1 MAPWVYQTLLRDAAM
16 NSRLLRTCALVWL
29 LTGLFA
35 LPQLA
40 RSQQQPPVAED
51 TQKQIAE
58 LERQIAEL
66 QKKLEALRKASATQ
80 PAVTLETVIKKLT
93 WRCIGPANMG
103 GRITA
108 IAVVESDPS
117 TYYVATASG
126 GLIKTTN
133 NGTTFTHLFDRE
145 NTVSIG
151 DVAVAPSN
159 PNIIWVGTGE
169 ANPRNSVS
177 YGDGVYK
184 STDGGKTWTHM
195 GLKHSFQIG
204 KILIHPKNPDIVY
217 VGALGRLYGP
227 HPERGLFKTTD
238 GGKTWNKILYVDD
251 KTGVI
256 DMIMDPFDPET
267 LIVATWERQR
277 DEFDGFYGPNTTW
290 PTTDQYGPVV
300 THGSGS
306 GLYKTTDGG
315 KTWKKLNDPNKPNG
329 LPTVKL
335 GRIGLDASRKTKGLI
350 YAIIDTENVG
360 KGRTPITAYMGI
372 SSDTAQGGGVKIEEV
387 GDGPVAKGG
396 GKNGDII
403 VALDGK
409 KVADYEAMLDYIG
422 TKKPGDKVEFTVLR
436 DKKEVRFVVTLGRR
450 PDAPPPT
457 LGVTL
462 ARGPTAGGITVES
475 VTSEGPAAKAG
486 LQAGDVITKVA
497 GKAVADQKSLRAVLQ
512 EFSPGD
518 KVTVTYTRGKES
530 KQVVVV
536 LAPPAAPTRPFLLS
550 PSVGGQRPNVQRD
563 QGKDGYQTGGVFVS
577 RDGGET
583 WQRVN
588 SLNPRPF
595 YFSVIRVDPNDDK
608 TLYVLGDT
616 TLWRSTNGGERFTAA
631 PARGLHP
638 DHHALWINP
647 KDSRHMLIGTDGG
660 FYVTYDRGD
669 NWDHLNVL
677 ALGQF
682 YHVCV
687 DNRTP
692 YNVYGGLQDNGS
704 WGGPSQTM
712 RPSGPGNEDWLFLNG
727 GDGFTCRVDLSDPD
741 IVYVTSQ
748 NGGMLRRN
756 LRTGETAR
764 ISARPVTPGEPL
776 RWNWNTPFILSHHN
790 PAIFY
795 CGAQYMFRSIN
806 RGADLKAI
814 SPELT
819 ASKKGTISVLA
830 ESPRSADLLWVGT
843 DDGNLWITRD
853 GGQKWTNVADKLR
866 SAGLPGPRWISSI
879 EPSRFVEGRCYVA
892 IDAHRSN
899 DDKPYL
905 FVTEDYGQSW
915 KAITAN
921 LPPFG
926 STRVLRE
933 DITNPNILYC
943 GTEFAVFISLD
954 RGGQWTKLNNNLPTV
969 AIHEV
974 AQPTTANEIVVATH
988 GRSVWILDVTTLRQL
1003 APAATTSAATS
1014 ASTIGDT
1021 ATSPSQ
1027 PSSRPF
1033 QEPVTLFAPAPVVRW
1048 KLETG
1053 RLSPYSREARKFVGE
1068 NPVRGAVFDYLLT
1081 RPAKTISL
1089 KVTDVT
1095 GNTLRDFRNLATEP
1109 GFHRVTWNLSASG
1122 GTGRTGRGAGLGVAI
1137 PAGTYRVVLTVDGK
1151 DYSQP
1156 LIVENDPKADP
1167 RAIISFDS
1175 PIPNVEEEEHEG
1187 HRQDHEADDQQEH
1200 KETHDIM

>member
-1 MAPWVYQTLLRDAAM
+1 MIMPMRIARGLAGASLWLGLL
-16 NSRLLRTCALVWL
+16 L
-29 LTGLFA
+29 
-35 LPQLA
+35 LPQWGFT
-40 RSQQQPPVAED
+40 QPPASGDVS
-51 TQKQIAE
+51 KQIAE
-58 LERQIAEL
+58 LEKQIAEL
-66 QKKLEALRKASATQ
+66 QKKLEALRQQQQAGQ
-80 PAVTLETVIKKLT
+80 PVVTVNDVIQKLT

-159 PNIIWVGTGE
+159 PNIVWVGTGE

-184 STDGGKTWTHM
+184 STDGGKTWTNM
-195 GLKHSFQIG
+195 GLKQTFQIG

-227 HPERGLFKTTD
+227 NAERGLFKTTD

-256 DMIMDPFDPET
+256 DMVMDPFDPET
-267 LIVATWERQR
+267 LIVAMWERRR
-277 DEFDGFYGPNTTW
+277 DEFDGFYGPNTSW

-300 THGSGS
+300 THGPGS

-315 KTWKKLNDPNKPNG
+315 KSWKKLNDPAKPNG

-335 GRIGLDASRKTKGLI
+335 GRIGLDVSRKTKGLV

-360 KGRTPITAYMGI
+360 KGRPPITAYMGI
-372 SSDTAQGGGVKIEEV
+372 SSDTAPGGGVKIEEV
-387 GDGPVAKGG
+387 GDGPVAKAG
-396 GKNGDII
+396 GKNGDVI

-409 KVADYEAMLDYIG
+409 KIADYDAMLEYIS
-422 TKKPGDKVEFTVLR
+422 TKKPGDKVQFTVLR
-436 DKKEVRFVVTLGRR
+436 DKKELQYTVTLGRR
-450 PDAPPPT
+450 PDAPPPA
-457 LGVTL
+457 L
-462 ARGPTAGGITVES
+462 GITVGRGPAGGGVTIDS
-475 VTSEGPAAKAG
+475 VTPDGPAAKAG
-486 LQAGDVITKVA
+486 LQPGDVITQIA
-497 GKAVADQKSLRAVLQ
+497 GKNVSDQKSLRAVLL
-512 EFSPGD
+512 EFAPGD
-518 KVTVTYTRGKES
+518 KVNLAYTRGNES
-530 KQVVVV
+530 KKVEVV
-536 LAPPAAPTRPFLLS
+536 LAPPVVSARPFLLS
-550 PSVGGQRPNVQRD
+550 QSVGGQQPNVQRD

-583 WQRVN
+583 WSRVN

-595 YFSVIRVDPNDDK
+595 YFSVIRIDPNDDK
-608 TLYVLGDT
+608 TIYVLGDT
-616 TLWRSTNGGERFTAA
+616 SLWRSTNGGERFSAA
-631 PARGLHP
+631 PARGVHP

-660 FYVTYDRGD
+660 FYVTYDRGE

-704 WGGPSQTM
+704 WGGPSQTL
-712 RPSGPGNEDWLFLNG
+712 RSTGPSNEDWIFLNG

-741 IVYVTSQ
+741 IVYATSQ

-756 LRTGETAR
+756 LRTGETTR
-764 ISARPVTPGEPL
+764 ISARPVNPGEPL

-795 CGAQYMFRSIN
+795 CGAQYVFRSVN
-806 RGADLKAI
+806 RGADLKVI
-814 SPELT
+814 SPDLT
-819 ASKKGTISVLA
+819 ASKKGTISALA
-830 ESPRSADLLWVGT
+830 ESPRNADLLWAGT
-843 DDGNLWITRD
+843 DDGNLWISRD
-853 GGQKWTNVADKLR
+853 GGQKWTNLTDKLR

-892 IDAHRSN
+892 IDAHRSD

-905 FVTEDYGQSW
+905 FVTEDYGQTW
-915 KAITAN
+915 KPLHAG

-943 GTEFAVFISLD
+943 GTEFAVFVSFD
-954 RGGQWTKLNNNLPTV
+954 RGARWFKLNSNLPTV

-988 GRSVWILDVTTLRQL
+988 GRSVWVLDVTTLRQL
-1003 APAATTSAATS
+1003 APPATGA
-1014 ASTIGDT
+1014 ASTGLK
-1021 ATSPSQ
+1021 A
-1027 PSSRPF
+1027 F
-1033 QEPVTLFAPAPVVRW
+1033 QEPATLFAPPTVIRW

-1053 RLSPYSREARKFVGE
+1053 RASPYSREVRKFSGE
-1068 NPVRGAVFDYLLT
+1068 NPTRGVVFDYLLT
-1081 RPAKTISL
+1081 KPAKSISL

-1095 GNTLRDFRNLATEP
+1095 GNTVREFRNLSAEA
-1109 GFHRVTWNLSASG
+1109 GFHRVSWNLSASG
-1122 GTGRTGRGAGLGVAI
+1122 GTGRTGRVAGLGVAI

-1151 DYSQP
+1151 ELSQP
-1156 LIVENDPKADP
+1156 LLVENDPKADP
-1167 RAIISFDS
+1167 KAIISFDT
-1175 PIPNVEEEEHEG
+1175 PNPDWEEDEDETARSE
-1187 HRQDHEADDQQEH
+1187 QQERRH
-1200 KETHDIM
+1200 QDEDDDTTSQQAGLWGISWTIAA

>member
-1 MAPWVYQTLLRDAAM
+1 MNTRFLRCWAFGGLLAGLCLLSPWAHA
-16 NSRLLRTCALVWL
+16 
-29 LTGLFA
+29 
-35 LPQLA
+35 
-40 RSQQQPPVAED
+40 QPPAED
-51 TQKQIAE
+51 TAKQIAE

-66 QKKLEALRKASATQ
+66 QKKLEALRKSQASR
-80 PAVTLETVIKKLT
+80 PVVTLNDVIKKLT

-145 NTVSIG
+145 ATVSIG
-151 DVAVAPSN
+151 DVAVAPSQ
-159 PNIIWVGTGE
+159 PNIVWVGTGE

-217 VGALGRLYGP
+217 VGVLGRLYGP

-238 GGKTWNKILYVDD
+238 GGKTWNKVLYVDER
-251 KTGVI
+251 TGVI
-256 DMIMDPFDPET
+256 DMVMDPFDPET
-267 LIVATWERQR
+267 LIVATWERRR
-277 DEFDGFYGPNTTW
+277 DEFDGFYGPNTSW

-300 THGSGS
+300 THGAGS
-306 GLYKTTDGG
+306 GLYKTVDGG
-315 KTWKKLNDPNKPNG
+315 KTWKKLNDPARPNG

-335 GRIGLDASRKTKGLI
+335 GRIGLDISRKTKGLV

-360 KGRTPITAYMGI
+360 KGRPPIAAYMGI
-372 SSDTAQGGGVKIEEV
+372 SSDTATGGGVKIEDV
-387 GDGPVAKGG
+387 GDGPVAKAG
-396 GKNGDII
+396 GKSGDII
-403 VALDGK
+403 IALDGK
-409 KVADYEAMLDYIG
+409 KVADYDSMLDYIAS
-422 TKKPGDKVEFTVLR
+422 KKPGDKVQFTVLR
-436 DKKEVRFVVTLGRR
+436 DKKEVQYVVTLGRR
-450 PDAPPPT
+450 PDAPPPA
-457 LGVTL
+457 LGITL
-462 ARGPTAGGITVES
+462 ARGPATGGVAIDS
-475 VTSEGPAAKAG
+475 VTPDGPAAKAG
-486 LQAGDVITKVA
+486 LQPGDVITKVA
-497 GKAVADQKSLRAVLQ
+497 GKAISDQKSLRAVLQ
-512 EFSPGD
+512 EFSAGE
-518 KVTVTYTRGKES
+518 KVTVSFTRGKES
-530 KQVVVV
+530 KQAELV
-536 LAPPAAPTRPFLLS
+536 LAPPVAAARPFLLS
-550 PSVGGQRPNVQRD
+550 PAVGGQQPNVQRD

-577 RDGGET
+577 RDGGEHWT
-583 WQRVN
+583 RVN

-631 PARGLHP
+631 PARGVHP

-660 FYVTYDRGD
+660 FYVTYDRGE

-704 WGGPSQTM
+704 WGGPSQTF
-712 RPSGPGNEDWLFLNG
+712 RPTGPSNEDWIFLNG

-741 IVYVTSQ
+741 IVYATSQ
-748 NGGMLRRN
+748 NGGMIRRN

-764 ISARPVTPGEPL
+764 IAARSPTPGETL

-795 CGAQYMFRSIN
+795 CGAQYVFRSVN
-806 RGADLKAI
+806 RGADLKPI

-819 ASKKGTISVLA
+819 ATKKGTISALA
-830 ESPRSADLLWVGT
+830 ESPRNADLLWAGT

-853 GGQKWTNVADKLR
+853 GGQKWVNVTDKLR

-879 EPSRFVEGRCYVA
+879 EPSRYAEGRCYVA
-892 IDAHRSN
+892 IDAHRSD

-905 FVTEDYGQSW
+905 FVTEDYGQTW
-915 KAITAN
+915 KPLHAG
-921 LPPFG
+921 LPSFG
-926 STRVLRE
+926 SARVLRE

-943 GTEFAVFISLD
+943 GTEFAIFVSLD
-954 RGGQWTKLNNNLPTV
+954 RGSRWYKLNSNLPTV

-974 AQPTTANEIVVATH
+974 AQPSTASEIVVATH
-988 GRSVWILDVTTLRQL
+988 GRSIWVLDVATLRQL
-1003 APAATTSAATS
+1003 AEPASATAPAAAHKA
-1014 ASTIGDT
+1014 
-1021 ATSPSQ
+1021 
-1027 PSSRPF
+1027 F
-1033 QEPVTLFAPAPVVRW
+1033 QEPATLFAPPNVVRW
-1048 KLETG
+1048 KLEIG
-1053 RLSPYSREARKFVGE
+1053 RISPYSRDVRKFVGE
-1068 NPVRGAVFDYLLT
+1068 NPVRGVIFDYLLT
-1081 RPAKTISL
+1081 KPAKNINL
-1089 KVTDVT
+1089 KVTDAT
-1095 GNTLRDFRNLATEP
+1095 GNTLREFRNLSSEA
-1109 GFHRVTWNLSASG
+1109 GFHRVPWNLSASG
-1122 GTGRTGRGAGLGVAI
+1122 GGGRVGRGAGLGVAI
-1137 PAGTYRVVLTVDGK
+1137 PAGTYRIVLTVDGK
-1151 DYSQP
+1151 EYIQP
-1156 LIVENDPKADP
+1156 LVVENDPKADP
-1167 RAIISFDS
+1167 RAVISFDL
-1175 PIPNVEEEEHEG
+1175 PDPDEYEEEEEDR
-1187 HRQDHEADDQQEH
+1187 HRQEEDDAADRQS
-1200 KETHDIM
+1200 

>member
-1 MAPWVYQTLLRDAAM
+1 MSNRFLRV
-16 NSRLLRTCALVWL
+16 CAFLWL
-29 LTGLFA
+29 FIGLFT
-35 LPQLA
+35 LHELA
-40 RSQQQPPVAED
+40 RSQQPLPAGD

-66 QKKLEALRKASATQ
+66 QKKLDALRKASAAR
-80 PAVTLETVIKKLT
+80 PSVTLETVIQKLT

-108 IAVVESDPS
+108 IAVVESDPT

-159 PNIIWVGTGE
+159 PNIVWVGTGE

-184 STDGGKTWTHM
+184 STDGGKTWSHM

-238 GGKTWNKILYVDD
+238 GGRTWNKILYVDD

-267 LIVATWERQR
+267 LIVATWERRR

-315 KTWKKLNDPNKPNG
+315 KTWKKLNDPSKPNG

-372 SSDTAQGGGVKIEEV
+372 SSDTASGGGVKIEEV

-409 KVADYEAMLDYIG
+409 KIADYEAMLDYIG

-450 PDAPPPT
+450 PDAPPPA

-462 ARGPTAGGITVES
+462 ARGPATSGIAIES
-475 VTSEGPAAKAG
+475 VTSDGPAAKAG
-486 LQAGDVITKVA
+486 LQAGDIISKIA
-497 GKAVADQKSLRAVLQ
+497 GKSVTDQKSLRAVLQ

-518 KVTVTYTRGKES
+518 KVTISYLRGKES
-530 KQVVVV
+530 KQVEVV
-536 LAPPAAPTRPFLLS
+536 LAPPVASARPFLLS
-550 PSVGGQRPNVQRD
+550 PAVGGQQPNVQRD

-583 WQRVN
+583 WRRVN

-616 TLWRSTNGGERFTAA
+616 TLWRSTNGGERFAAA

-712 RPSGPGNEDWLFLNG
+712 RPSGPSNEDWLFLNG

-741 IVYVTSQ
+741 IVYATSQ
-748 NGGMLRRN
+748 NGGMIRRN
-756 LRTGETAR
+756 LRTGEVVR
-764 ISARPVTPGEPL
+764 IGARPVTPNEPL

-795 CGAQYMFRSIN
+795 CGAQYVFRSIN
-806 RGADLKAI
+806 RGANLKAI
-814 SPELT
+814 SPDLT
-819 ASKKGTISVLA
+819 ASKKGTISAIA
-830 ESPRSADLLWVGT
+830 ESPRSPDLLWAGT
-843 DDGNLWITRD
+843 DDGNLWLTRD
-853 GGQKWTNVADKLR
+853 GGQKWINVADKLR

-892 IDAHRSN
+892 IDAHRSD

-921 LPPFG
+921 LPPIG

-943 GTEFAVFISLD
+943 GTEFAIFVSLD
-954 RGGQWTKLNNNLPTV
+954 RGGHWTKLNNNLPTV

-974 AQPTTANEIVVATH
+974 AQPTTASEIVVATH
-988 GRSVWILDVTTLRQL
+988 GRSIWVLDVTTLRQL
-1003 APAATTSAATS
+1003 APPASTSAAS
-1014 ASTIGDT
+1014 
-1021 ATSPSQ
+1021 ATSSTTRVARPISQ
-1027 PSSRPF
+1027 PF
-1033 QEPVTLFAPAPVVRW
+1033 QEPATLFAPAPVVRW

-1053 RLSPYSREARKFVGE
+1053 RLSPYSREVRKFVGE
-1068 NPVRGAVFDYLLT
+1068 NPVRGAVIDYLLT

-1089 KVTDVT
+1089 KVTDIS
-1095 GNTLRDFRNLATEP
+1095 GNTLRDFRNLSAEP
-1109 GFHRVTWNLSASG
+1109 GFHRVTWNLSASS

-1167 RAIISFDS
+1167 RAIISFDL
-1175 PIPNVEEEEHEG
+1175 PTPHFEEEEEEEG
-1187 HRQDHEADDQQEH
+1187 NPRQYNEDDDLEEL
-1200 KETHDIM
+1200 KEKRRK